1 MSIIYMFTGII
12 EEIGIITNIER
23 TANSCKIAISAKKI
37 LDDCKLGDSI
47 SVNGTCLTVTKRSD
61 NSFVADVMAE
71 TIRRTNLE
79 TLKSGDKVNL
89 ERSLRPSDRL
99 GGHIVAGHVDEV
111 GRIISFVP
119 EGIATLMT
127 ISVSSDLMRYLAV
140 KGSVCVDG
148 VSLTVTEVTDTSFQ
162 VSLIPFTK
170 EITTLGLKQ
179 IGDMVNIEADMLARY
194 VERLMM
200 FQDGKKGIDEEFLKT
215 YGFL

>member
-1 MSIIYMFTGII
+1 MFTGII

-111 GRIISFVP
+111 GRIISLVP

>member
-1 MSIIYMFTGII
+1 MFTGII

-37 LDDCKLGDSI
+37 PDDCKLGDSI

>member
-1 MSIIYMFTGII
+1 MFTGII

>member
-1 MSIIYMFTGII
+1 MFTGII
-12 EEIGIITNIER
+12 EEIGIISNIER
-23 TANSCKIAISAKKI
+23 SATSCKLTINASKI
-37 LDDCKLGDSI
+37 LDDCKIGDSI
-47 SVNGTCLTVTKRSD
+47 AINGTCLTVTKRSD
-61 NSFVADVMAE
+61 NNFVADVMAE
-71 TIRRTNLE
+71 TMRRTNLE

-111 GRIISFVP
+111 GRITALVP

-127 ISVSSDLMRYLAV
+127 VTVSSEIMRYIAV

-148 VSLTVTEVTDTSFQ
+148 VSLTVTEVTDASFQ

-170 EITTLGLKQ
+170 ENTILGLKH
-179 IGDMVNIEADMLARY
+179 IRDRVNIEVDMLARY
-194 VERLMM
+194 VERLM
-200 FQDGKKGIDEEFLKT
+200 FQQEKKGIDEEFLKK

>member
-1 MSIIYMFTGII
+1 MFTGII

-23 TANSCKIAISAKKI
+23 TTNSCKIAISANKI
-37 LDDCKLGDSI
+37 PDDCKIGDSI
-47 SVNGTCLTVTKRSD
+47 AVNGTCLTVTKRTGKG
-61 NSFVADVMAE
+61 FIADVMAE
-71 TIRRTNLE
+71 TMRRTNLE

-89 ERSLRPSDRL
+89 ERSLRPTDRL

-111 GRIISFVP
+111 GRIVLLVP

-148 VSLTVTEVTDTSFQ
+148 VSLTVTDVTDTSFQ